1 MTKSK
6 SAKRWQASKEKPR
19 KATGKPNILKL
30 PKPSKTRAPTK
41 PQPGFLEKSKLST
54 VISMLRSA
62 KGATIEELSKVTGW
76 QGHSVRGAISG
87 AIKKKLALTVTSV
100 KNDGVRTYRI
110 NP

>member
-6 SAKRWQASKEKPR
+6 NAKREPASKEEPR
-19 KATGKPNILKL
+19 KATGKSNIHKML
-30 PKPSKTRAPTK
+30 KPSKTRAPEK
-41 PQPGFLEKSKLST
+41 RQPGFREKSKLST

-62 KGATIEELSKVTGW
+62 KGATIEELSKATGW

-87 AIKKKLALTVTSV
+87 AIKKKLALTVTSA